1 MAARIVSKIILTEGL
16 KFALSFKLLAVILQ
30 EVKLVIHC
38 SSPDHNTRKSLVLAT
53 ERI

>member
-1 MAARIVSKIILTEGL
+1 MAARTVSKTILTEGL
-16 KFALSFKLLAVILQ
+16 FALSFKLLAVILQ

-38 SSPDHNTRKSLVLAT
+38 ASPDHNTRKSLVLVT